1 MTSTNITSP
10 DVQQF
15 YNVTLESCSG
25 KYEDYQFPIDT
36 RK

>member
-1 MTSTNITSP
+1 MATRNFSSVEGQN
-10 DVQQF
+10 F

-25 KYEDYQFPIDT
+25 KYEDYQFPVDR